1 MYKYIIHNIYYS
13 VVITYLILS
22 IILKMQGICD
32 ITIPCVFNSLFGVS
46 CPGCG
51 LTRSCGSI
59 LQLNFIDAYRNN
71 ALIYIILPT
80 ILYFI
85 VVDYNNF
92 KKYF

>member
-1 MYKYIIHNIYYS
+1 
-13 VVITYLILS
+13 
-22 IILKMQGICD
+22 MQGICD
-32 ITIPCVFNSLFGVS
+32 ITIPCVFNFLFGVS

-51 LTRSCGSI
+51 LTRSCVSI
-59 LQLNFIDAYRNN
+59 LQLNFIDAYHNN
-71 ALIYIILPT
+71 ALIYGILPT